1 MGSFQDNQYNTT
13 SSQTQIFQNPNFLLE
28 AQIIL
33 VLTMNINCFPPSD
46 RLILITF
53 EKMFANCLSLSN
65 HILLSVILSG
75 KSGIVWKKN
84 PDSSAHNS
92 TVMLLFLLLFVIP
105 QYKSECLFMTQS
117 IKTQVLQSQY
127 LIKLIFAVSSILN

>member
-1 MGSFQDNQYNTT
+1 MGSFQDNQYNTI

-46 RLILITF
+46 RLTLITF

-75 KSGIVWKKN
+75 KSGIVWKK
-84 PDSSAHNS
+84 
-92 TVMLLFLLLFVIP
+92 
-105 QYKSECLFMTQS
+105 
-117 IKTQVLQSQY
+117 KT
-127 LIKLIFAVSSILN
+127 